1 MTSDT
6 GTPTPS
12 TGRHQRHCLVPRE
25 RLAADYASRYGSTA
39 VPAYALAV
47 RDLVELSPEIGA
59 VDTWSRLAARIC
71 DKRSGRAWAT
81 WRKRL
86 SRHFTTETK
95 GPPWQTVMLVVEH
108 TVAEADRAAT
118 LRRLERLYEAARGEP
133 PTRRLPT
140 VGGPTGPEGV
150 DPSATA
156 PDGTD
161 PTGQDAHQII
171 SRLRAE
177 NASLRRA
184 LAVRKAQNDL
194 LRAAI
199 ETRDR
204 ETRGGRPHDRP
215 LDGGGRPAGTSPA
228 REASLLDGPARK
240 DRNPGHFPAG
250 PIPTN
255 DAPAGRHHRPPR
267 IDTVSLPA
275 RIDVVSPPPRV
286 DGVGPPAY
294 RPTPLPY
301 PPGGVRRA

>member
-6 GTPTPS
+6 GTPTPP

-25 RLAADYASRYGSTA
+25 RLAADYAARYGSTA
-39 VPAYALAV
+39 VPEYALAV

-71 DKRSGRAWAT
+71 DKRSGRTWAT

-95 GPPWQTVMLVVEH
+95 GPPWQTVELVVRH

-133 PTRRLPT
+133 PTRRPPT
-140 VGGPTGPEGV
+140 ADGPTRPEGV
-150 DPSATA
+150 DPGATA
-156 PDGTD
+156 PDGAD
-161 PTGQDAHQII
+161 LTGQDAHRII
-171 SRLRAE
+171 SQLRAE

-199 ETRDR
+199 ETRTR
-204 ETRGGRPHDRP
+204 ETRTGRPHDRP
-215 LDGGGRPAGTSPA
+215 LDGGGQPAGTSPP
-228 REASLLDGPARK
+228 RESTLPDGPARK

-250 PIPTN
+250 PTPTN
-255 DAPAGRHHRPPR
+255 DAPVGRHRPPR
-267 IDTVSLPA
+267 IDVVSLPP
-275 RIDVVSPPPRV
+275 RIDA
-286 DGVGPPAY
+286 VGPPAH
-294 RPTPLPY
+294 RPMPLPH
-301 PPGGVRRA
+301 PPGGIRRA